1 MKYDPILHKVPT
13 ASSVINIAGCGGLD
27 FSCMTEIWGAPK
39 GGKSTF
45 CYQTAQ
51 EFLGF
56 YGDDAMVLILDA
68 ENSAN
73 HLRLLKVFKI
83 GISNHPHVRPKDQD
97 KRVFIEPAFT
107 FEMVVETLARYVNKA
122 KVEGKFLLVIWDSV
136 TVTRPAKEKE
146 LFDNVINAQLKE
158 EEGEALNK
166 DEKEALKTGV
176 ERKMNIAQLR
186 PQMLKWALNQI
197 MSAIYLQPVHI
208 FMINQATTQFTR
220 FGAQEVSGGGYG
232 FKHNIHYSI
241 RFDFVK
247 KLGDNPLFHT
257 GTFSR
262 MSVEKSKVMPALND
276 IEVFIR
282 DDQGGRL
289 EPKTELIKAAI
300 NSKLMDAKSGGYYK
314 VNDAYLP
321 ENSPVKDVNVT
332 LKNFEEKP
340 EVIYA
345 TGKAMEKH
353 FRDNFSLLNWAY
365 EEREDYLREL
375 GIDPDSGEALD
386 GDTAV
391 VAAPV
396 AVVNPAKTKVKK

>member
-1 MKYDPILHKVPT
+1 MIYDPILHKVPT

-27 FSCMTEIWGAPK
+27 FSCMTEVWGAPK

-51 EFLGF
+51 EFLAF
-56 YGDDAMVLILDA
+56 YGDDAMLLILDA

-73 HLRLLKVFKI
+73 HLRLLKVFGI
-83 GISNHPHVRPKDQD
+83 GIGNHPHVRPKDQD
-97 KRVFIEPAFT
+97 KRVWIEPAFT

-122 KVEGKFLLVIWDSV
+122 KAEGKFLLIIWDSV

-146 LFDNVINAQLKE
+146 MFDAVINAQLKE
-158 EEGEALNK
+158 EVGEALSK
-166 DEKEALKTGV
+166 EDKEALKTGV

-208 FMINQATTQFTR
+208 LMINQATTQFTQ
-220 FGAQEVSGGGYG
+220 FGAKEASGGGYG

-241 RFDFVK
+241 RFNFVK

-282 DDQGGRL
+282 DDMGGRL
-289 EPKTELIKAAI
+289 EPLTELAKAAI
-300 NSKLMDAKSGGYYK
+300 NSKLMDTKSGGFYK

-321 ENSPVKDVNVT
+321 EGSPAKDVNVT
-332 LKNFEEKP
+332 LKTLESKP
-340 EVIYA
+340 EVMYA
-345 TGKAMEKH
+345 AGKAMEKY
-353 FRDNFSLLNWAY
+353 FRENFSLLNWAY

-375 GIDPDSGEALD
+375 GIDPATGEALE
-386 GDTAV
+386 GGTPTV
-391 VAAPV
+391 VAPI
-396 AVVNPAKTKVKK
+396 AVAKTKAKTK